1 MGCFMQIQGPRNFK
15 DMVSASAP
23 TPPHPILETSRQP
36 IKSRLAGHS
45 PAVALVSACKRSSHI
60 PEEFSGLLGQQ

>member
-1 MGCFMQIQGPRNFK
+1 MLSVVLLRGNHTLFTQAVIR
-15 DMVSASAP
+15 
-23 TPPHPILETSRQP
+23 L
-36 IKSRLAGHS
+36 LAGHS